1 VLEHVRPANKLLGK
15 LDLSQKT
22 TKISGNLFA
31 WFRNFGSKA
40 QPRTGGDLILPMQ
53 EQIKAWRKA
62 SRKMEWK
69 IADDEFNTLETLPT
83 LSD

>member
-1 VLEHVRPANKLLGK
+1 MSALAWLRKLC
-15 LDLSQKT
+15 
-22 TKISGNLFA
+22 
-31 WFRNFGSKA
+31 SKG
-40 QPRTGGDLILPMQ
+40 QSKNGGILILPVQ
-53 EQIKAWRKA
+53 DQIKAWRKA